1 MVVRAPP
8 ARGRWKAAVNP
19 GPGGAQGRNGIP
31 EGSANRAW
39 RKDWET
45 VGRKDRVLASPPLL
59 PGSPNVAGDQPP
71 GPPAPTAE
79 QGRAVLR
86 RGQE

>member
-45 VGRKDRVLASPPLL
+45 VGRKDRVLASPSSCQGAQMSQVISLLDPPPPPL
-59 PGSPNVAGDQPP
+59 SR
-71 GPPAPTAE
+71 AE
-79 QGRAVLR
+79 QC
-86 RGQE
+86 